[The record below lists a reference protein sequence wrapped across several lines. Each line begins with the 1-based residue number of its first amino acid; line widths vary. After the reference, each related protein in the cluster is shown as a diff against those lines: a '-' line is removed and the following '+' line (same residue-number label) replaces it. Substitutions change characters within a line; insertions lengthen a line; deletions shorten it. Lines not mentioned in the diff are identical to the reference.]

1 MPSLPLGCGVVG
13 LSCCLQAD
21 DCVSERRRALLV
33 RMRKALE
40 CQAVRAAQSDAIVRD
55 TIVRTDYGSLPVVAL
70 E

>member
-1 MPSLPLGCGVVG
+1 M
-13 LSCCLQAD
+13 
-21 DCVSERRRALLV
+21 SERRRALLV
-33 RMRKALE
+33 RMRTALD